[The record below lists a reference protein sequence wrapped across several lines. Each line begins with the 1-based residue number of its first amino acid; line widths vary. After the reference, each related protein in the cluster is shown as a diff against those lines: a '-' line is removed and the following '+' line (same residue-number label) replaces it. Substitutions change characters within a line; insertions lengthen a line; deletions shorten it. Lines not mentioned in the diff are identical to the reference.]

1 MDSIKK
7 IIRNKKARHEYFIL
21 STYEAGIALRGTEV
35 KSIREGK
42 LNFLDS
48 YARIRNGEL
57 WLIGLHI
64 SPYEK
69 GNIHN
74 HDPLR
79 ERKLLMHSREI
90 ERIRKSIDEKGLTFI
105 PLSIYLK
112 NGKIKVELGIAKGK
126 QLHDKRQ
133 DSASRDAKREMER
146 AKKSVVRGQ

>member
-7 IIRNKKARHEYFIL
+7 IAVNKKARHDYFII
-21 STYEAGIALRGTEV
+21 SSHEAGIALQGTEV
-35 KSIREGK
+35 KSIRDHR

-48 YARIRNGEL
+48 YARVNNDEL

-74 HDPLR
+74 HEPLR
-79 ERKLLMHSREI
+79 PRKLLMHTREI
-90 ERIRKSIDEKGLTFI
+90 KRLKKSTQEKGLTII

-112 NGKIKVELGIAKGK
+112 NGKVKVELALAKGK
-126 QLHDKRQ
+126 RLYDKRQ
-133 DSASRDAKREMER
+133 DTAARDARREMDR
-146 AKKSVVRGQ
+146 ARKSSAAGR